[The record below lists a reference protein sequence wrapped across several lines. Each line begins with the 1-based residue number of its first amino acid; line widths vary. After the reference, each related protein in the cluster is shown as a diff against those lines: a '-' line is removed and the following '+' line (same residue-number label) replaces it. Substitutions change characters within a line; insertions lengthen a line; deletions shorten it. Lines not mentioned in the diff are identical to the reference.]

1 MKAVRGQ
8 RNAFHLMTTSCWC
21 CSECDLLGLCCCR
34 LCLQSCAQLLPV
46 CPSKTSVFS
55 SRCVLDARVRECGY
69 PPLLWFKAAAVGR
82 GRRAAVTRAGCVCN
96 ALLQSCCA
104 RRALRRAES
113 NPQLQQRMP
122 GLWGATLQG
131 VWLLC

>member
-1 MKAVRGQ
+1 MKAVLGQ

-69 PPLLWFKAAAVGR
+69 PPLPWFKAAAVGR
-82 GRRAAVTRAGCVCN
+82 GGCAAVTRAGCVQCSP
-96 ALLQSCCA
+96 AELLCQTGASQS
-104 RRALRRAES
+104 RN
-113 NPQLQQRMP
+113 NPRLQQRMP
-122 GLWGATLQG
+122 GLWGAALWG
-131 VWLLC
+131 FWLLC